1 MCPFLKLS
9 TETCIYCSVALI
21 GNAFVVI
28 WRLKTDNKK
37 ASSFFVINL
46 GCSDFLMGVYM
57 IIIAAVDVPY
67 RGK

>member
-1 MCPFLKLS
+1 M
-9 TETCIYCSVALI
+9 ALI

-57 IIIAAVDVPY
+57 IIIAAVDVQY